1 MGKIIK
7 LSESQMRKLLGDNF
21 VSSVLKEDN
30 NSFGSGFGAAQS
42 AGKRPYD
49 VKPGEGRAKMTNL
62 GHTVMGGEVKN
73 PNTEHPENEVGLP
86 ETKNDFINSVIKYI
100 YKENGGPVNILDALE
115 IIGKLQGKNI
125 SSEIRSK
132 GVEIGDD
139 VKNFLDMVDISTI
152 LSNYLIIDQ
161 PDYVYYRLSKLSP
174 EEIARIKK
182 TYNRDFSNW
191 GKKCD
196 GCGLEVWKTNVFTN
210 SGDDAH
216 INLEYMG
223 SAGKSSDGT
232 NLGEMKTYRIPFQI
246 HHMNEVPTDNSPLNL
261 SCLCPNCHSLT
272 GSYAKN
278 HSTGLT
284 VAELE
289 NLVKSERNSEEEND
303 EIARNIGARLSHGN
317 FLDTSLSDKMNS
329 DFASAENISTQEI
342 DECVNQIISL
352 GKQWFRDNISG
363 ENIETKWDDTEFKKT
378 NRSEPRLV
386 SEVAGLK
393 VYASFLSKS
402 KKTLFVTLYTDPND
416 ERQTSNASNMRS
428 NPIEIPVVLPQQG
441 NKSQEIADK
450 QKNEYLR
457 KQISLFIFRAL
468 KNKVYGGAELSRAD
482 FLSNSGGDKIAK
494 NNKLAKE
501 RDVDNY
507 NAMEKKSPAKLTDR
521 SRKVVD
527 DLSSIPDNDVA
538 KSLAKLYSK
547 KG

>member
-1 MGKIIK
+1 
-7 LSESQMRKLLGDNF
+7 
-21 VSSVLKEDN
+21 
-30 NSFGSGFGAAQS
+30 
-42 AGKRPYD
+42 
-49 VKPGEGRAKMTNL
+49 
-62 GHTVMGGEVKN
+62 
-73 PNTEHPENEVGLP
+73 
-86 ETKNDFINSVIKYI
+86 
-100 YKENGGPVNILDALE
+100 
-115 IIGKLQGKNI
+115 
-125 SSEIRSK
+125 
-132 GVEIGDD
+132 
-139 VKNFLDMVDISTI
+139 
-152 LSNYLIIDQ
+152 
-161 PDYVYYRLSKLSP
+161 
-174 EEIARIKK
+174 
-182 TYNRDFSNW
+182 
-191 GKKCD
+191 
-196 GCGLEVWKTNVFTN
+196 
-210 SGDDAH
+210 
-216 INLEYMG
+216 
-223 SAGKSSDGT
+223 
-232 NLGEMKTYRIPFQI
+232 
-246 HHMNEVPTDNSPLNL
+246 
-261 SCLCPNCHSLT
+261 
-272 GSYAKN
+272 
-278 HSTGLT
+278 
-284 VAELE
+284 
-289 NLVKSERNSEEEND
+289 
-303 EIARNIGARLSHGN
+303 
-317 FLDTSLSDKMNS
+317 MNS

-378 NRSEPRLV
+378 NRSEPQFV

-507 NAMEKKSPAKLTDR
+507 NAMEKKSPVKLTDR